1 MWLRLAGGVVNVAH
15 VIPVAVVARTSG
27 VVIVVVAVA
36 VASVVDVVACG
47 CYCRWAVSF
56 HLYDSDSSKLGTVAL
71 DPAHKS
77 NKGSPE

>member
-1 MWLRLAGGVVNVAH
+1 MTH

-27 VVIVVVAVA
+27 VVIVVVA

-77 NKGSPE
+77 SKGSAE